1 MNPPPPFDH
10 LDAASIE
17 KILEAALACG
27 ARFAE
32 LFVERRLVRQIRRE
46 EGRLRSIGGAIE
58 CGAGIRA
65 LSGDRTGYAYTCEP
79 SIRSLAAAAS
89 AAGRIASG
97 APAESSASPPQPSRA
112 GVPGPASPLES
123 HFAEGLA
130 SRRRYLERIDAA
142 ARSAD
147 ARVTEVGASVAEE
160 ARSIHVFNTAGLGA
174 RDDQT
179 MTRVSAAVFVR
190 SEAGSTWRGQTG
202 GGGRVRFE
210 EAIEGDLSAESLALE
225 ALRRAAVQA
234 EAVEAPAGELP
245 VVIGNGWGGVLLHE
259 AIGHAFEADFV
270 RRGTSVYTGK
280 LGLLVASEKCTV
292 VDDGSIPRLRG
303 SFAVDDEGTPPARS
317 LLIEKGVLRGYLH
330 DLLSARALGAA
341 PTGNG
346 RRHSFRTPPIPRQS
360 NLFLE
365 AGEDS
370 VEEILRSVPRGL
382 YAKGLGGGQVDIVNG
397 NFVFEVTEGYLIEE
411 GRIGA
416 PVKGA
421 NLIGSGPEVLK
432 RIERVGSDFAFDPG
446 LGTCGKDGQSQPVGV
461 GQPTVLVGSMTV
473 GGTRV

>member
-1 MNPPPPFDH
+1 VSPPPPFDH
-10 LDAASIE
+10 LDAGSIGR
-17 KILEAALACG
+17 ILDEALASG

-32 LFVERRLVRQIRRE
+32 LFVERRLVRLVRRE
-46 EGRLRSIGGAIE
+46 EGRLRSIGGALE

-65 LSGDRTGYAYTCEP
+65 LSGDRTGYAYTSDP
-79 SIRSLAAAAS
+79 APASLAAAAS

-97 APAESSASPPQPSRA
+97 APSERESPGRPAALA
-112 GVPGPASPLES
+112 GTPGPVSPLERRV
-123 HFAEGLA
+123 AEGIA
-130 SRRRYLERIDAA
+130 SRRRYLEEVDAA
-142 ARSAD
+142 ARGAD
-147 ARVTEVGASVAEE
+147 ARVTEVAASVAEE
-160 ARSIHVFNTAGLGA
+160 ARSIHVFNTAGLSA
-174 RDDQT
+174 RDDQV
-179 MTRVSAAVFVR
+179 MTRVSAVVFL
-190 SEAGSTWRGQTG
+190 RGASGGTFQGQNG
-202 GGGRVRFE
+202 GGGRVLFE
-210 EAIEGDLSAESLALE
+210 EAVEGRLSARALALE

-234 EAVEAPAGELP
+234 EAIEAPAGELP

-280 LGLLVASEKCTV
+280 LGQLVASEACTV

-303 SFAVDDEGTPPARS
+303 SFAVDDEGTPAARTP
-317 LLIEKGVLRGYLH
+317 LIENGVLRGYLH
-330 DLLSARALGAA
+330 DLLSARALGAS

-346 RRHSFRTPPIPRQS
+346 RRQSFRTPPIPRQS
-360 NLFLE
+360 NLFMQ
-365 AGEDS
+365 AGEHD

-382 YAKGLGGGQVDIVNG
+382 YAKNLGGGQVDIVNG

-411 GRIGA
+411 GQVGA
-416 PVKGA
+416 PVRGA

-432 RIERVGSDFAFDPG
+432 RIERVGADFAFDPG